1 MRVFITFGDEKYA
14 KTRDFAAKMAKL
26 MGGFDKVVTYTP
38 EDIDEGFK
46 KNHEDIFSIKRGYGL
61 WLWKPYLIYKALN
74 ELCQEG
80 DYLFY
85 SDGGAFFFRSVL
97 YIEKVM
103 GDSDIWISCVPLK
116 EWQFTKQDAFDLMDC
131 HGDKYEKT
139 PQVQGGFLYIRKTP
153 RSIAFIKEW
162 LDLCCDIRLLH
173 PDNVV
178 SHAENRNGF
187 HGHREDQSIL
197 SLLCKKKGQR
207 VYQDS
212 TQYSKFPEKYWR
224 KGFER
229 ALDTPKEQYPPIIIL
244 HRTANLKI
252 TDILRQIILLIIPRW
267 IGLKLITYD
276 KNEYNKRH

>member
-14 KTRDFAAKMAKL
+14 KTRDFAARMAKL

-46 KNHEDIFSIKRGYGL
+46 KNHDDIFSIKRGYGL

-74 ELCQEG
+74 EICQEG

-85 SDGGAFFFRSVL
+85 SDGGAFFFRSVS

-103 GDSDIWISCVPLK
+103 GDSDMWISCVPLK
-116 EWQFTKQDAFDLMDC
+116 EWQFTKQDTFDLMGC

-139 PQVQGGFLYIRKTP
+139 PQVQGTFLYIRKTP

-178 SHAENRNGF
+178 SHAENKNGF

-197 SLLCKKKGQR
+197 SLLCKMKGQR
-207 VYQDS
+207 VYQDP
-212 TQYSKFPEKYWR
+212 TQYSRFPEKYWR

-229 ALDTPKEQYPPIIIL
+229 ALDTPKKQYPPIIIL
-244 HRTANLKI
+244 HRTANLNI
-252 TDILRQIILLIIPRW
+252 SDILRQIILLFIPRW

-276 KNEYNKRH
+276 KNG